1 LDLALIFLL
10 LRLRRRTRFFLHL
23 ALIFEENSKTSAGR
37 RSGLVSVDG
46 VLRLD
51 RRLRL
56 DGRSRLG
63 GVLRLDRRS
72 RLVRVDGV
80 DGLDGVLRLR
90 DNDNWGLAD
99 GLGSRS
105 RDGLALAV
113 RALLVGVAV
122 VLALIEVPAVLINI
136 ADELASV
143 VDGVVLVTLTL
154 VAVADNALVALL
166 ILVVGVVAL
175 SALADL
181 KLVPGIVVALLGSAE
196 AIVADNLP
204 LGAGRAVNLR
214 STVVTV
220 ADDDD
225 VGWDDGDDLGD
236 SGSGSDT
243 VLGLGDSGSGGDR
256 RKGLSDEV
264 GVDDSVSLTRVDADG
279 NINGEKDV
287 DRDLSTHESIASE
300 ATTVLSIVA
309 RAGDVTLVGANGIGV
324 GEIEAATTVASVV
337 VKTEVAGAQASLG
350 TLLRVVLLVGVSL
363 SEAGEAVLGREAA
376 EEVEAIRVSD
386 ATSSGGGLS
395 SSTSGSSASLGTG
408 GSAGLGASLDS
419 TGGAVGEGHG
429 VELSRGHVAHGQG
442 DDLCVT
448 HFVVGWFL

>member
-1 LDLALIFLL
+1 VLRGRRSRVLWHGGRV
-10 LRLRRRTRFFLHL
+10 LRLG
-23 ALIFEENSKTSAGR
+23 GR
-37 RSGLVSVDG
+37 RSG
-46 VLRLD
+46 VLGL
-51 RRLRL
+51 
-56 DGRSRLG
+56 GSR
-63 GVLRLDRRS
+63 VLRLDRRS
-72 RLVRVDGV
+72 RLVGVDGV

-99 GLGSRS
+99 GLGVRS
-105 RDGLALAV
+105 RNGVDGRVDRLTLAV

-122 VLALIEVPAVLINI
+122 ILAVVEVVAVLVDV
-136 ADELASV
+136 ADKLASV

-166 ILVVGVVAL
+166 VLVVGVVAL

-181 KLVPGIVVALLGSAE
+181 ELVPGIVVALLGSAE

-225 VGWDDGDDLGD
+225 VGGDDGDDLGD
-236 SGSGSDT
+236 SGSGGDT
-243 VLGLGDSGSGGDR
+243 VLSLGDGGSGGDSR
-256 RKGLSDEV
+256 EGLGDEV

-279 NINGEKDV
+279 NVNGEKDV
-287 DRDLSTHESIASE
+287 DRNLSTHESIASE

-309 RAGDVTLVGANGIGV
+309 RAGDVTLASGDRVGV
-324 GEIEAATTVASVV
+324 GKIEAATTVASVV

-350 TLLRVVLLVGVSL
+350 TLVRVVLLVGVSL
-363 SEAGEAVLGREAA
+363 SEAGEAVLGGEAA
-376 EEVEAIRVSD
+376 KEVEAIRVSD

-395 SSTSGSSASLGTG
+395 SSTGGGSASLGTG
-408 GSAGLGASLDS
+408 GGASLSASLDS

-448 HFVVGWFL
+448 HFVVC